1 MDEEIFNTGLR
12 KFLRRVGVTSQQE
25 IERAVRAAIEAGRLK
40 GNEKLSVKMVL
51 TLDGAGL
58 THEVTDEIELG

>member
-25 IERAVRAAIEAGRLK
+25 IEKAVRAAIEAGRLK
-40 GNEKLSVKMVL
+40 GNEKLSVKNRTEAV
-51 TLDGAGL
+51 TLASRYGL
-58 THEVTDEIELG
+58 V